1 MSSKSIRGG
10 SRGPDFY
17 GHNVSGKTVQYHT
30 NQYNPVTAGATGI
43 SASGGITTSFIG
55 GDGFGYKIHQFTSS
69 PETFSVSSIGY
80 FGGDCDVIII
90 GGGAGGGGAYG
101 GGGGA
106 GGVVAG
112 TVTVST
118 SPGSYAISVG
128 GGGAKSPGVGGV
140 PGSDGTPT
148 TAFGVTALGGGGGG
162 TTGGPASPGNPGGS
176 GGGTDAAGPA
186 PQFNAPGGIAGAA
199 DQPGQSI
206 PGTMTNYGNPGAGP
220 GSGFPDLSSGGGGGA
235 GGAAGSPSL
244 RYGGPGIA
252 ITTFM
257 PQTPDTIAQTFSPTG
272 NLASGGAGGQFSSS
286 SPQISSFS
294 LPSGGGVSG
303 IYNPPFEAKN
313 GVANTG
319 GGGAGAVPVP
329 HTPPG
334 NGGNGG
340 SGVVL
345 VRYKIP
351 VSLVGS

>member
-30 NQYNPVTAGATGI
+30 NQYNPVSDSAKPGI
-43 SASGGITTSFIG
+43 SASGGITTSFMG
-55 GDGFGYKIHQFTSS
+55 NDGFGYKIHQFTSS

-90 GGGAGGGGAYG
+90 GGGGGGGASYG

-128 GGGAKSPGVGGV
+128 GGGAKSGGGGAV

-162 TTGGPASPGNPGGS
+162 SGPSPASPGNSGGS
-176 GGGTDAAGPA
+176 GGGTDGVSPST
-186 PQFNAPGGIAGAA
+186 GGAA

-206 PGTMTNYGNPGAGP
+206 PGTMTNYGNAGGGP
-220 GSGFPDLSSGGGGGA
+220 GSDAPLYACGGGGGA
-235 GGAAGSPSL
+235 GGAGGSPSL

-252 ITTFM
+252 IPTFM

-272 NLASGGAGGQFSSS
+272 NLASGGAGGQYAGTA
-286 SPQISSFS
+286 PQISSFS
-294 LPSGGGVSG
+294 LPSGGGVAGRS
-303 IYNPPFEAKN
+303 NPPFELEVN

-319 GGGAGAVPVP
+319 GGGGGSSPIGY
-329 HTPPG
+329 TG
-334 NGGNGG
+334 GGNGG